1 MNISHTYC
9 TTHILNFTH
18 WTTFKTSYKQS
29 FTETHNMDIFFHGLS
44 KSCQCSGMCKMNS
57 KIMQMMSRY
66 LLVQKDTEVMGE
78 EESLTLIN
86 QSPRQKYWC
95 LCSMGNSA
103 LWREISNQSWSNDVY
118 EQGNKS
124 NGELK
129 QRRDKKRSYQAQ
141 SPSPKKVSDIKTLWS
156 TFCSSSAENKKLF
169 YYCVSKDNP
178 SMNSQWKRNS
188 LYTGLQRVYI
198 NNS

>member
-124 NGELK
+124 NGNWSKGEIK
-129 QRRDKKRSYQAQ
+129 RDHTRPNHLLPRKFL
-141 SPSPKKVSDIKTLWS
+141 I
-156 TFCSSSAENKKLF
+156 
-169 YYCVSKDNP
+169 
-178 SMNSQWKRNS
+178 
-188 LYTGLQRVYI
+188 
-198 NNS
+198 